1 MITLSYRIQGGDFD
15 SAGLATRKLKEQL
28 SKIGIGAPVMRRAM
42 IASYE
47 AEMNVVIHARTGT
60 LWARLDEEKLDL
72 EVADEGPGIPDVQLA
87 LREGWSTASSQAR
100 QMGFG
105 AGLGLPNIRK
115 NSDLFD
121 IETRVGR
128 GTRIRSTIL
137 LGARDEGDAPLL
149 NVPGFLSLDYRRCR
163 ACLRCIFACPT
174 AAPLN
179 VAAPGAEV

>member
-1 MITLSYRIQGGDFD
+1 MITLAYPIAGGDFD
-15 SAGLATRKLKEQL
+15 SAGLATRMLKEQL
-28 SKIGIGAPVMRRAM
+28 ARLGVDASAMRRAM

-60 LWARLDEEKLDL
+60 LWARLDVDKLDL
-72 EVADEGPGIPDVQLA
+72 EVADEGPGIPDVELA
-87 LREGWSTASSQAR
+87 MREGWSTAPERAR

-115 NSDLFD
+115 ASDLFQ

-137 LGARDEGDAPLL
+137 FHGGEAGPA
-149 NVPGFLSLDYRRCR
+149 
-163 ACLRCIFACPT
+163 
-174 AAPLN
+174 
-179 VAAPGAEV
+179 VASPASWGSSTRPWCG